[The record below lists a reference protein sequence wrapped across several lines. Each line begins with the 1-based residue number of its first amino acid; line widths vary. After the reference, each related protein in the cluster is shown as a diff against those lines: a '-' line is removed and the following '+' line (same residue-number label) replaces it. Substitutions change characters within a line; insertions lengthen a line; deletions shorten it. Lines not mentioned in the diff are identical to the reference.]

1 MSLNFPLDKISS
13 LEYLNLKKL
22 TFSTEQIEH
31 LILPFQLFKY
41 DHIKLKRKNLSIV
54 LVGSQFVVQTYSIMA
69 QWAQDNKFVESGLE
83 NWALMNLGNNYH
95 KFKEDLN

>member
-41 DHIKLKRKNLSIV
+41 YHIKLKRKNLSIGP
-54 LVGSQFVVQTYSIMA
+54 VGSQFVVQTYSIMA
-69 QWAQDNKFVESGLE
+69 QWVQDSKFVESGLE
-83 NWALMNLGNNYH
+83 N
-95 KFKEDLN
+95 